1 MRKNVGSVKGK
12 IVGIAF
18 AVLALAFLIFLVIGG
33 KEKEEAPTPVQD
45 NWQEALFDQS
55 LPGGT
60 LEFTFLPADLNDFQ
74 YITPLGNMNP
84 PGHTAP
90 TDHIYFVHE
99 WRSAGKPVY
108 APAGGK
114 ILWIQPFKW
123 PDGVEHSVDI
133 GVTKTCTYYIAHL
146 VLDENL
152 KVGDY
157 VQAGQRLGVISRYAA
172 ALDLGVMNRNILQ
185 PFVNPKRYGY
195 TQLYGDSPLKYF
207 VEPYKSQ
214 LYAKVLRE
222 GEDKDGKFCY
232 DQRGKLIGT
241 WVEEN
246 APPDPF
252 KVPDWGRYQLSFAY
266 DVYRPTL
273 IRISLGD
280 DFLALP
286 GEPLSLLPAGLYFVQ
301 DGAIPPENVTPSSGK
316 VTYYLYGESGG
327 GEFPPVRGERRGLL
341 IVQMLSE
348 DRIKVEAF
356 GDTTSTTR
364 EFTSRARI
372 YVR

>member
-1 MRKNVGSVKGK
+1 MKGK
-12 IVGIAF
+12 IVGMAF
-18 AVLALAFLIFLVIGG
+18 VILALVLIFFAIGG
-33 KEKEEAPTPVQD
+33 IKREEPPVSGPD

-55 LPGGT
+55 LPEGT
-60 LEFTFLPADLNDFQ
+60 LEFTALPADLDDFQ
-74 YITPLGNMNP
+74 YIVPLGNMSP

-99 WRSAGKPVY
+99 WQSAGKPVY

-114 ILWIQPFKW
+114 ILRIQPFEW
-123 PDGVEHSVDI
+123 SDGVEHNVAI
-133 GVTKTCTYYIAHL
+133 GVTRACTYYMVHL

-152 KVGDY
+152 KVGDF

-172 ALDLGVMNRNILQ
+172 AFDLGVMNRDILQ

-214 LYAKVLRE
+214 LYAKVMRE
-222 GEDKDGKFCY
+222 GEDKDGRFCY
-232 DQRGKLIGT
+232 DVNGRLIGT

-246 APPDPF
+246 VPPDPF
-252 KVPDWGRYQLSFAY
+252 KVPNWGDYQLSFAY
-266 DVYRPTL
+266 DVYRPVL

-280 DFLALP
+280 GFPALS
-286 GEPLSLLPAGLYFVQ
+286 GDPLSLLSAGLYFVQ
-301 DGAIPPENVTPSSGK
+301 NDAIPPENVTLASGK
-316 VTYYLYGESGG
+316 VTYYLYGEAGA
-327 GEFPPVRGERRGLL
+327 GEFPPSKGERRGLL

-356 GDTTSTTR
+356 GDTTSSTR

>member
-1 MRKNVGSVKGK
+1 MKGK
-12 IVGIAF
+12 IAGLVVV
-18 AVLALAFLIFLVIGG
+18 VLALTLVFLTVGRREGG
-33 KEKEEAPTPVQD
+33 IPYVPGPD

-55 LPGGT
+55 LPEGT
-60 LEFTFLPADLNDFQ
+60 LEFTALPADLNDFQ
-74 YITPLGNMNP
+74 YIIPLGNMSP
-84 PGHTAP
+84 PGHTSP

-99 WRSAGKPVY
+99 WRSAGRPVY

-133 GVTKTCTYYIAHL
+133 GVTRTCTYYMAHL

-172 ALDLGVMNRNILQ
+172 AFDLGVMNRNLLQ

-207 VEPYKSQ
+207 VEPYRSQ
-214 LYAKVLRE
+214 LYAKVRRE
-222 GEDKDGKFCY
+222 GEDRDGRFCY
-232 DQRGKLIGT
+232 DQRGRLIGT

-280 DFLALP
+280 DFPALP
-286 GEPLSLLPAGLYFVQ
+286 GDPLSLLPAGLYFVQ
-301 DGAIPPENVTPSSGK
+301 DGAIPPENVTPASGK
-316 VTYYLYGESGG
+316 VTYYLYGEAGAG
-327 GEFPPVRGERRGLL
+327 QFPPARGERRGLF

-348 DRIKVEAF
+348 DRIRVEAF

>member
-1 MRKNVGSVKGK
+1 MRIKFVGLVVVILS
-12 IVGIAF
+12 
-18 AVLALAFLIFLVIGG
+18 LALILLAVSIT
-33 KEKEEAPTPVQD
+33 KREEVPMFQQD
-45 NWQEALFDQS
+45 NWQEALFDKS
-55 LPGGT
+55 LPEGT
-60 LEFTFLPADLNDFQ
+60 LEFTILPSSLEDFR
-74 YITPLGNMNP
+74 YIIPLGNMNP

-90 TDHIYFVHE
+90 TDHIYFVHD
-99 WRSAGKPVY
+99 WQSAGKPVY

-114 ILWIQPFKW
+114 ILWIQPFEW
-123 PDGVEHSVDI
+123 PDGVEHSVSI
-133 GVTKTCTYYIAHL
+133 GVTKTCTYYMAHL

-152 KVGDY
+152 KVGDF

-172 ALDLGVMNRNILQ
+172 AFDLGVMNRDILQ

-207 VEPYKSQ
+207 VEPYRSQ
-214 LYAKVLRE
+214 LYAKVVRE
-222 GEDKDGKFCY
+222 GEEKDGKFCY
-232 DQRGKLIGT
+232 DQAGKLIGT

-252 KVPDWGRYQLSFAY
+252 KVPNWGEYQLSFAY
-266 DVYRPTL
+266 DVYRPTV
-273 IRISLGD
+273 IRISLGSG
-280 DFLALP
+280 FPAPP
-286 GEPLSLLPAGLYFVQ
+286 GDPLSLLPAGLYFVQ
-301 DGAIPPENVTPSSGK
+301 DGAPPPESVTPASGK
-316 VTYYLYGESGG
+316 VTYYLYGEAGA
-327 GEFPPVRGERRGLL
+327 GEFPPVKGERRGLL

-348 DRIKVEAF
+348 NRIRVEAF

>member
-1 MRKNVGSVKGK
+1 VVRKKRRRRHQSRITGRRH
-12 IVGIAF
+12 
-18 AVLALAFLIFLVIGG
+18 FLIKAFRGDAGVYL
-33 KEKEEAPTPVQD
+33 PV
-45 NWQEALFDQS
+45 
-55 LPGGT
+55 
-60 LEFTFLPADLNDFQ
+60 DLNDFQ
-74 YITPLGNMNP
+74 YITPLGNMTP

-90 TDHIYFVHE
+90 TDHIYLVHE

-114 ILWIQPFKW
+114 ILWIQPFEW
-123 PDGVEHSVDI
+123 PDGVEHSVSI
-133 GVTKTCTYYIAHL
+133 GVTKTCTYYMAHL

-172 ALDLGVMNRNILQ
+172 AFDLGVMNRNILQ

-286 GEPLSLLPAGLYFVQ
+286 GDPLSLLPAGLYFVQ

-327 GEFPPVRGERRGLL
+327 GEFPPVRGERGVCSSCRCSPRTGLRWKPSATPPPPL
-341 IVQMLSE
+341 GSSPL
-348 DRIKVEAF
+348 
-356 GDTTSTTR
+356 GP
-364 EFTSRARI
+364 EFTCGELVYSKETTE
-372 YVR
+372 